1 MIVKHNKTWNR
12 RKKLDT
18 EQWSP
23 QRISTHLNCS
33 MHGECYTQDC
43 TRTTF
48 SAFGVWNLTTWAAI
62 QLQFWH
68 HINANPQMICNI
80 LFLDKLHF
88 TVPKT
93 PIYGIT
99 IINMGQSKVT
109 SSDCTTCGNIWQ
121 VTPLSTFWDIIR
133 QASAGQS
140 KSDELRLYN
149 LRKHLT
155 GDSYVNFLRHHPP
168 GVCWTVKKWWA
179 RTVQLAETSD
189 GWLPCQLFET
199 SSARLLL
206 TWHQMCYQHDGAVW
220 SSTRFW
226 ISSSAVDGPNT
237 AGRRIRHQV
246 PRSEHVT
253 LSCVVSHKIYGVT
266 QEVNKTEGLKFSAFQ
281 DA

>member
-155 GDSYVNFLRHHPP
+155 GDSSVNFLRHHPP
-168 GVCWTVKKWWA
+168 GFCWTVKKWRA
-179 RTVQLAETSD
+179 QTVQLAETSD
-189 GWLPCQLFET
+189 RWLLRQLFET
-199 SSARLLL
+199 SSARRLLDSQKVMSSDCTTCRNIWQVTPMSTFWDIIRQASAGQSKSDELGLYNLQKHL
-206 TWHQMCYQHDGAVW
+206 TGD
-220 SSTRFW
+220 S
-226 ISSSAVDGPNT
+226 
-237 AGRRIRHQV
+237 
-246 PRSEHVT
+246 HV
-253 LSCVVSHKIYGVT
+253 
-266 QEVNKTEGLKFSAFQ
+266 NFLKHHPPGFC
-281 DA
+281 